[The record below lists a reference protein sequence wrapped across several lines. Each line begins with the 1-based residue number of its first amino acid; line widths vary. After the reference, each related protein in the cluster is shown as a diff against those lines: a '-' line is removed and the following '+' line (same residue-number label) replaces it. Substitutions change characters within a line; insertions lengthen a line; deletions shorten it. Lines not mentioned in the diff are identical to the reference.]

1 MDTPRTTLLADFAQA
16 QLEAAVDSFRQIP
29 TRTSLH
35 ELRTAVATFERYRA
49 VARQRGRCHLV
60 SPFRSAQR

>member
-1 MDTPRTTLLADFAQA
+1 MDTSRTALLANFAQA
-16 QLEAAVDSFRQIP
+16 QLEAAVDSFRQGP

-35 ELRTAVATFERYRA
+35 DLRTAVATFERYRS
-49 VARQRGRCHLV
+49 VVRQHGRCHVL

>member
-16 QLEAAVDSFRQIP
+16 QLEAAVDSFRQGP

-35 ELRTAVATFERYRA
+35 DLRTAVATFERYRS
-49 VARQRGRCHLV
+49 VVRQRGRCHV
-60 SPFRSAQR
+60 IPPFRSGLR